1 LTDEVKYNV
10 RMADFFSKLLLTT
23 VQWIILIVL

>member
-1 LTDEVKYNV
+1 MTDKVKYNV
-10 RMADFFSKLLLTT
+10 RMADFSKLLLTT